1 MTYDLLVIG
10 GGASGLI
17 AAISAARQGLKVLIL
32 EHNEKPGRKILA
44 TGNGKCN
51 FTNLYQGPET
61 FRSDNIDFPNSIIEK
76 FNVSKTIE
84 FFEELGVYHKNKNG
98 YLYPYSEQ
106 ASSVVNVLVMECHRL
121 NIMIKY
127 GIHINKIISPYF
139 TIKTNEETY
148 YAKKTILATGGCS
161 SPKLGSDGSGYL
173 LAKNLG
179 HNIIKPLPA
188 LVQLVSSDNY
198 CKALAGIRLNA
209 EIKVYINNEFI
220 ILEEGEILFTN
231 YGISGIPILQVS
243 RYATKALDENKDIY
257 IKINLMNN
265 MSKDDLI
272 EMLKKRIINSRN
284 KNIEEMLIGLFNDK
298 LIPILLNK
306 SKISKEK
313 STSEFNILDIENLAR
328 EIQNFQMNI
337 IDHNSF
343 ENSQVTAGGV
353 DTREISNKTM
363 ESLKVKGLYFA
374 GEIVDVDGTCGGY
387 NLQWAWSSG
396 YIAGFNAAI

>member
-10 GGASGLI
+10 GGASGLL
-17 AAISAARQGLKVLIL
+17 AAISAARRGLKVLVL
-32 EHNEKPGRKILA
+32 EHNEKPARKILA

-51 FTNLYQGPET
+51 FTNLHQGPET
-61 FRSDNIDFPNSIIEK
+61 YRSDNVDFPNSIIEK

-84 FFEELGVYHKNKNG
+84 FFEQLGLYHKNKNG

-106 ASSVVNVLVMECHRL
+106 ASSLVNVLIMECRRL
-121 NIMIKY
+121 DIIMKY
-127 GIHINKIISPYF
+127 GVHINKIFSPNF
-139 TIKTNEETY
+139 TVKTNDETY
-148 YAKKTILATGGCS
+148 YSKKIILATGGCS
-161 SPKLGSDGSGYL
+161 SSKLGSDGSGYS
-173 LAKNLG
+173 LAKDFG

-198 CKALAGIRLNA
+198 CKLLTGIRLNA
-209 EIKVYINNEFI
+209 GIKVYINNEFI
-220 ILEEGEILFTN
+220 ISEEGEILFTN

-243 RYATKALDENKDIY
+243 RYVTKALDENGDVF
-257 IKINLMNN
+257 IKINFINN
-265 MSKDDLI
+265 MSKEDLI
-272 EMLKKRIINSRN
+272 SMLRKTIDNSSN

-298 LIPILLNK
+298 LIPTLLNK
-306 SKISKEK
+306 SNIAKKK
-313 STSEFNILDIENLAR
+313 STRELNELDIENLAM
-328 EIQNFQMNI
+328 EIQNFKMNI

-343 ENSQVTAGGV
+343 DNSQVTAGGV

-396 YIAGFNAAI
+396 YIAGLNAAI